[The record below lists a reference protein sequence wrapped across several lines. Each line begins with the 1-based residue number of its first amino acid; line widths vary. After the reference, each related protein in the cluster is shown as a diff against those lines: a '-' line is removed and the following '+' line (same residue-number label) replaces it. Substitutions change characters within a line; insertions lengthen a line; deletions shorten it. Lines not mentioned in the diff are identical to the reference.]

1 MPLSESL
8 RRWYTELDR
17 ERGRAFGRFVW
28 LRFLEDRC
36 FESAGALAYATLFAL
51 VPLAAVVFGVVSMFP
66 LYETWVDELTEFV
79 FANFVPQA
87 AKTVSDFLRESAT
100 NARGLPGLGAF
111 TLLVTALLT
120 LASIED
126 TFNRIWRVT
135 AARRA
140 LSRVL
145 TYWAALTLLPLLAVA
160 SLIVSSYVTS
170 IEFLGDYGQ
179 GEPLWHGLLG
189 ALPLVLELV
198 AFSVAYRVIPN
209 RTVSARHALIGG
221 LLAMLLFELAKAG
234 FAYYLSR
241 ANYQALYG
249 AMAVIP
255 IFLIWIYVSW
265 VVVLLGASIVAS
277 LAAFRFQPAAM
288 RLPAGYEFFGLLRL
302 IGRFQEAQNSGHGLH
317 TEELRRLEPLLTDDL
332 LMRMLGEMAAVK
344 VLQRTESGEWV
355 LVRDLNHLTMG
366 ELYEASGLRIPAAE
380 AWLPC
385 REDALGKLAEAGL
398 NELRLPLREQLKRSV
413 ATILKAG
420 DPAEGT
426 RS

>member
-1 MPLSESL
+1 MLLSEAV
-8 RRWYTELDR
+8 RRWFTDLDR
-17 ERGRAFGRFVW
+17 ERARAFGKFVW
-28 LRFLEDRC
+28 TRFLEDRC

-51 VPLAAVVFGVVSMFP
+51 VPLAAVVFGVISMFP

-79 FANFVPQA
+79 FQNFVPRA
-87 AKTVSDFLRESAT
+87 AETVADFLRESAA
-100 NARGLPGLGAF
+100 NARGLPGLGAL
-111 TLLVTALLT
+111 TLIVTALIT

-135 AARRA
+135 APRRA

-145 TYWAALTLLPLLAVA
+145 IYWATLTLLPFLAVA
-160 SLIVSSYVTS
+160 SLILSSYLAS
-170 IEFLGDYGQ
+170 LRLFA
-179 GEPLWHGLLG
+179 GEDGANAWHGVLSV
-189 ALPLVLELV
+189 LPLALEII
-198 AFSVAYRVIPN
+198 AFSVAYKVIPN
-209 RTVSARHALIGG
+209 RTVSARHAFSGG
-221 LLAMLLFELAKAG
+221 LLATLLFEAAKAG

-241 ANYQALYG
+241 ANYAALYG
-249 AMAVIP
+249 AVAVIP

-288 RLPAGYEFFGLLRL
+288 RLPAGYELFGLLRL
-302 IGRFQEAQNSGHGLH
+302 IGRFQEAQGTGRGLH

-344 VLQRTESGEWV
+344 VLQRTEGGEWV
-355 LVRDLNHLTMG
+355 LVRDLDHLTLG

-385 REDALGKLAEAGL
+385 RDDALGKRAEAGL
-398 NELRLPLREQLKRSV
+398 NELRLPLREHLKRSV

-420 DPAEGT
+420 DLAEGP